1 MWCYHGTLVT
11 SASRARQWLILLA
24 VSVLA
29 SACGSQSADH
39 KTLPTVLPSW
49 ITAYPGSTPQASG
62 SDFVFQTKDP
72 AEKVLDFYQQQL
84 LKNGLHMDSRG
95 GGEYG
100 GFLSAEDDSH
110 SRSVTIDIRSDKGSS
125 EVTITVPAK
134 K

>member
-1 MWCYHGTLVT
+1 MLVAISTLVC
-11 SASRARQWLILLA
+11 
-24 VSVLA
+24 
-29 SACGSQSADH
+29 ACGSQSADR
-39 KTLPTVLPSW
+39 KTLPTALPSW
-49 ITAYPGSTPQASG
+49 IAPYPGSPPQANG

-110 SRSVTIDIRSDKGSS
+110 GRSVTIDIRSDKGAS
-125 EVTITVPAK
+125 EVSISVPAK

>member
-1 MWCYHGTLVT
+1 MWCYHGRLM
-11 SASRARQWLILLA
+11 ARVYGARRWLILAA
-24 VSVLA
+24 VSILA
-29 SACGSQSADH
+29 SACGSQSADR
-39 KTLPTVLPSW
+39 KTLPTDLPSW
-49 ITAYPGSTPQASG
+49 IAPYPGSTTQANG
-62 SDFVFQTKDP
+62 SAFVFQTKDQ

-110 SRSVTIDIRSDKGSS
+110 SRSVTIDIRSDKGAS

>member
-1 MWCYHGTLVT
+1 MLV
-11 SASRARQWLILLA
+11 
-24 VSVLA
+24 
-29 SACGSQSADH
+29 SACGSQSAD
-39 KTLPTVLPSW
+39 PRAFPSW
-49 ITAYPGSTPQASG
+49 ITVYPGSTPQANG

-100 GFLSAEDDSH
+100 GFLSAADESH
-110 SRSVTIDIRSDKGSS
+110 SRNVMIDIRSEKGTS
-125 EVTITVPAK
+125 EVTITPVQK